1 MTAHLGLKPHQVLRA
16 DRADGAIVLQSGYTH
31 GPVARCTGDWLD
43 QWADAT
49 PDALFLAERSGTG
62 WRKVTYGAARDKVR
76 TIAGHLLNRD
86 LGPDRP
92 VLIISGNSIDH
103 ALLSLAAQYV
113 GIPVVPVAEQYALI
127 PAAHGRLIHAADMV
141 RPGLVYA
148 SDASQYAAALDLE
161 IFAGVEKLSSMPGG
175 SGATDLADLMRP
187 GTGDVQTA
195 ADAVTPKTLAKI
207 LLTSGSTS
215 DPKGVLTTQRMMTTN
230 QAQVAACLPFL
241 AKRPPRL
248 VDWLPW
254 NHTFGGS
261 YNFNL
266 VLVNGGS
273 MHLDDGK
280 PAPGLFDRTRQ
291 NLAEIS
297 ATISFNVPV
306 GFAQLVTALKADKA
320 LRETYF
326 ADLDMIF
333 YAGASLPQ
341 DIWMALEQL
350 ALDTCGQL
358 PLITTSWGLTE
369 TAPGV
374 MISHEPAKGAGLVG
388 VPMPG
393 CTVKLVPDGDGR
405 FDVRVKGD
413 NVTPGYLNNPE
424 KTQEAF
430 DGEGYFI
437 TGDAMQL
444 VDPAV
449 ADRGLMFDGRISEN
463 FKLMTGTWVRAS
475 QLRLDLLAALAPLA
489 QDVVITGEDR
499 SEVGVMI
506 LPNRAAITAQ
516 GWTMTEADGVIT
528 CAPLQEE
535 LGRRLSA
542 LAAQSDQSTHVSCA
556 LVLSEPA
563 SMAEGEAT
571 AKGNINFPKF
581 LRRRADL
588 VDQLYN
594 PQTASRITTA
604 H

>member
-1 MTAHLGLKPHQVLRA
+1 MTAHLGLKPHQVLRE
-16 DRADGAIVLQSGYTH
+16 DRADGTIVLRSAYDH

-43 QWADAT
+43 HWAGAT
-49 PDALFLAERSGTG
+49 PDALFLAERSGAG
-62 WRKVTYGAARDKVR
+62 WRKVTYGAARDMVR
-76 TIAGHLLNRD
+76 AIAGQLLNRE

-92 VLIISGNSIDH
+92 IMIISGNSIDH

-148 SDASQYAAALDLE
+148 SDAAQYAAALDLVV
-161 IFAGVEKLSSMPGG
+161 FAGVEKLSSVPAT
-175 SGATDLADLMRP
+175 SGATDMADLLRP
-187 GTGDVQTA
+187 GGSDVQAA
-195 ADAVTPKTLAKI
+195 ADAVTPDTLAKI

-241 AKRPPRL
+241 AKRTPRL

-266 VLVNGGS
+266 VLANGGS

-280 PAPGLFDRTRQ
+280 PAPGLFDRTCA
-291 NLAEIS
+291 NLAEVS

-341 DIWMALEQL
+341 GIWTALEKL

-393 CTVKLVPDGDGR
+393 CTVKLVPDGEGR
-405 FDVRVKGD
+405 FDARVKGE
-413 NVTPGYLNNPE
+413 NITPGYLNNPA
-424 KTQEAF
+424 KTAEAF
-430 DGEGYFI
+430 DAEGYFI
-437 TGDAMQL
+437 TGDAMQM
-444 VDPAV
+444 VDPV
-449 ADRGLMFDGRISEN
+449 DADRGLMFDGRISEN

-475 QLRLDLLAALAPLA
+475 QLRLDVLAALAPFV

-499 SEVGVMI
+499 SEVGAMI
-506 LPNRAAITAQ
+506 LPNRAAIAAQ
-516 GWTMTEADGVIT
+516 GWTLSEADGVIT

-542 LAAQSDQSTHVSCA
+542 LVAQSDQSTHVSCA

-588 VDQLYN
+588 VDQLYD

>member
-1 MTAHLGLKPHQVLRA
+1 MTAHLGLKPHQVLRE

-49 PDALFLAERSGTG
+49 PDALFLAERSGAG
-62 WRKVTYGAARDKVR
+62 WRKVTYGAARDMVR

-195 ADAVTPKTLAKI
+195 ADAVTPETLAKI

-266 VLVNGGS
+266 VLANGGS

-444 VDPAV
+444 VDPAD

-475 QLRLDLLAALAPLA
+475 QLRLDVLAALAPLA

-506 LPNRAAITAQ
+506 LPNRAAIAAQ
-516 GWTMTEADGVIT
+516 GWTMTEAEGVIT

-588 VDQLYN
+588 VDQLYD

>member
-1 MTAHLGLKPHQVLRA
+1 MTAHLGLKPHKVLRE
-16 DRADGAIVLQSGYTH
+16 DRADGAIVLRSAYDH

-43 QWADAT
+43 HWADAT
-49 PDALFLAERSGTG
+49 PDALFLAELSGVG
-62 WRKVTYGAARDKVR
+62 WREVTYGAARDMVR
-76 TIAGHLLNRD
+76 AIAGQLLNRE

-92 VLIISGNSIDH
+92 IMIISGNSIDH

-127 PAAHGRLIHAADMV
+127 PAAHGRLIHAADIV

-148 SDASQYAAALDLE
+148 SDAAQYAAALDLE
-161 IFAGVEKLSSMPGG
+161 VFAGVERLSSVPAT

-187 GTGDVQTA
+187 DSSDVQAA
-195 ADAVTPKTLAKI
+195 ADAVTPDTLAKI

-266 VLVNGGS
+266 VLANGGS

-280 PAPGLFDRTRQ
+280 PATGLFDRTCQ
-291 NLAEIS
+291 NLAEVS

-341 DIWMALEQL
+341 DIWTALEQL

-393 CTVKLVPDGDGR
+393 CAVKLVPDGDGR

-413 NVTPGYLNNPE
+413 NVTPGYLNNPA
-424 KTQEAF
+424 KTAEAF
-430 DGEGYFI
+430 DAEGYFI
-437 TGDAMQL
+437 TGDAMQM
-444 VDPAV
+444 VDPVDAN
-449 ADRGLMFDGRISEN
+449 RGLMFDGRISEN

-475 QLRLDLLAALAPLA
+475 QLRLDVLAVLAPFA
-489 QDVVITGEDR
+489 QDVVITGENR
-499 SEVGVMI
+499 SEVGAMI
-506 LPNRAAITAQ
+506 LPNRAAIAAQ
-516 GWTMTEADGVIT
+516 GWTPTEADGVIT
-528 CAPLQEE
+528 CGPLQEE

-542 LAAQSDQSTHVSCA
+542 LADQPDQSIHVSCA
-556 LVLSEPA
+556 LILSEPA

-588 VDQLYN
+588 VDQLYD
-594 PQTASRITTA
+594 PHTKGRITTA

>member
-1 MTAHLGLKPHQVLRA
+1 MTAHLGLKPHQVLRE

-62 WRKVTYGAARDKVR
+62 WRKVTYGAARDMVQ

-127 PAAHGRLIHAADMV
+127 SAAHGRLIHAADMV

-195 ADAVTPKTLAKI
+195 ADAVTPETLAKI

-266 VLVNGGS
+266 VLANGGS

-444 VDPAV
+444 VDPAD

-489 QDVVITGEDR
+489 QDVVITGENR

-506 LPNRAAITAQ
+506 LPNRAAIAAQ

-588 VDQLYN
+588 VDQLYD

>member
-1 MTAHLGLKPHQVLRA
+1 MPIDIAHATIASVL
-16 DRADGAIVLQSGYTH
+16 L
-31 GPVARCTGDWLD
+31 
-43 QWADAT
+43 
-49 PDALFLAERSGTG
+49 
-62 WRKVTYGAARDKVR
+62 AARD
-76 TIAGHLLNRD
+76 ALAQCADNQEAHLEAEVLLCDTLRCSRAWLVAHSTDAMPAQAMAPYINRVNARLD
-86 LGPDRP
+86 GNPIPYIIGEREFWSLPLSVSKD
-92 VLIISGNSIDH
+92 VLIPRADTELLVEC
-103 ALLSLAAQYV
+103 ALELL
-113 GIPVVPVAEQYALI
+113 PVDAPRTVFE
-127 PAAHGRLIHAADMV
+127 
-141 RPGLVYA
+141 PGT
-148 SDASQYAAALDLE
+148 
-161 IFAGVEKLSSMPGG
+161 G
-175 SGATDLADLMRP
+175 SGAVALAIASERPLAKIIASDISGAPGAATAFADLLKGDASVDLA
-187 GTGDVQTA
+187 A
-195 ADAVTPKTLAKI
+195 AHAAVGPDTLAKI
-207 LLTSGSTS
+207 MLTSGSTS
-215 DPKGVLTTQRMMTTN
+215 KPKGVLTTHKMICVN
-230 QAQVAACLPFL
+230 QAQMSAAMPFL
-241 AKRPPRL
+241 TERPPL
-248 VDWLPW
+248 ILDWLPW

-266 VLVNGGS
+266 VLANGGS

-341 DIWMALEQL
+341 GIWTALEQL

-393 CTVKLVPDGDGR
+393 CTVKLVPDGEGR
-405 FDVRVKGD
+405 FEVRVKGD
-413 NVTPGYLNNPE
+413 NVTPGYLNNPS
-424 KTQEAF
+424 KTAEAF
-430 DGEGYFI
+430 DAEGYFI
-437 TGDAMQL
+437 TGDAMQM
-444 VDPAV
+444 VDPVDAN
-449 ADRGLMFDGRISEN
+449 RGLMFDGRISEN

-475 QLRLDLLAALAPLA
+475 QLRLDVLAALAPLA

-499 SEVGVMI
+499 SEVGAMI
-506 LPNRAAITAQ
+506 LPNRAAIAAQ
-516 GWTMTEADGVIT
+516 GWTLTEADGVIT

-588 VDQLYN
+588 VDQLYD